1 MKKIALTLAAIA
13 ALSTAS
19 FASSKRTAD
28 LRDLQSHDGSAV
40 TVVNSA
46 GLEVPADGAV
56 TNYDR
61 LIEQI
66 MSNETSD
73 N

>member
-19 FASSKRTAD
+19 FAASKRTAD
-28 LRDLQSHDGSAV
+28 LRDLQSQDGSAM

-46 GLEVPADGAV
+46 GFEVAGPA

-61 LIEQI
+61 LIENVSEHNQG
-66 MSNETSD
+66 D
-73 N
+73 R

>member
-1 MKKIALTLAAIA
+1 MKKMALTLVAIA
-13 ALSTAS
+13 ALSTAG
-19 FASSKRTAD
+19 FAASKRTAD
-28 LRDLQSHDGSAV
+28 LRDLQSQDGSAV
-40 TVVNSA
+40 TFVNSA
-46 GLEVPADGAV
+46 GLEVPASAG

-66 MSNETSD
+66 MFNETSD